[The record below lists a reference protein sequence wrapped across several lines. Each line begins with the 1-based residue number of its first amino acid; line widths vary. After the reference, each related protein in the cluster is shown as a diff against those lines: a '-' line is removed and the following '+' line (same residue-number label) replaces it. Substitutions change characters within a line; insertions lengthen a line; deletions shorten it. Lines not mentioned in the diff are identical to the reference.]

1 MAIFGKKPEAQEE
14 VQYQKTSDSVK
25 PGSAS
30 ASVKI
35 PSVLVQPR
43 ISEKAGH
50 LVKLNKY
57 VFKVK
62 NDANKVEV
70 KKAVEAAYK
79 VRVTQV
85 NMVSNQGKNRNF
97 GNRAGR
103 TSSFKKAI
111 VTLKKGDTID
121 GLTDVV

>member
-1 MAIFGKKPEAQEE
+1 MAIFGKKPEAKEE
-14 VQYQKTSDSVK
+14 IQYQKASDSVK
-25 PGSAS
+25 PAQTSS
-30 ASVKI
+30 IKI
-35 PSVLVQPR
+35 PSVLIQPR

-50 LVKLNKY
+50 LAELNKY

-62 NDANKVEV
+62 LDANKVEV

-85 NMVSNQGKNRNF
+85 NMVRVQGKNRNF
-97 GNRAGR
+97 ANRTGR
-103 TSSFKKAI
+103 TSAFKKAI
-111 VTLKKGDTID
+111 VTLKEGDKIE